1 MVVVKVIVISVLSKW
16 TMRKLFSVGLIK
28 LLIPLNVLILEPKFI
43 IGYARTFT
51 LALSVLYV
59 CENFVDVDVH
69 FEI

>member
-1 MVVVKVIVISVLSKW
+1 MVVKVIVISVLSKW

-43 IGYARTFT
+43 IGYTRTFT